1 MRGGLVTPK
10 IPARVIHTSIRVPV
24 TAEEYATIKRAAKLR
39 GAPSLAAWLRER
51 GASFGLADG
60 LEALAVREEALDAL
74 RRLLETQAACDTA
87 KGRYDDALAVG
98 DGTTSRD
105 GVFATW
111 REYVAARDAHE
122 AARAV
127 AKEVAK

>member
-24 TAEEYATIKRAAKLR
+24 TAEEYAAIKRAAKLR

-51 GASFGLADG
+51 GASHAFADGIEGLATAEDCK
-60 LEALAVREEALDAL
+60 DAL
-74 RRLLETQAACDTA
+74 RRLLETREA
-87 KGRYDDALAVG
+87 YDLAPAPAG
-98 DGTTSRD
+98 FSDWPAFYR
-105 GVFATW
+105 
-111 REYVAARDAHE
+111 ARDAYW
-122 AARAV
+122 AAHVGESPAEMASERNPPL

>member
-24 TAEEYATIKRAAKLR
+24 TAEEYAAIKRAAKLR

-60 LEALAVREEALDAL
+60 LEALAVRQEVAALRAQRDEIREAWDAL
-74 RRLLETQAACDTA
+74 WAAID
-87 KGRYDDALAVG
+87 
-98 DGTTSRD
+98 
-105 GVFATW
+105 
-111 REYVAARDAHE
+111 AARGE
-122 AARAV
+122 P
-127 AKEVAK
+127 

>member
-1 MRGGLVTPK
+1 MTPK
-10 IPARVIHTSIRVPV
+10 TPARVIHTSIRVPV
-24 TAEEYATIKRAAKLR
+24 TAEEYAAIKRAAKLR

-51 GASFGLADG
+51 GACFGLADG

-74 RRLLETQAACDTA
+74 RRLLETREAQRVARDEWADLEDDSSPEADAAWQ
-87 KGRYDDALAVG
+87 RFL
-98 DGTTSRD
+98 
-105 GVFATW
+105 
-111 REYVAARDAHE
+111 AARDAYW

>member
-1 MRGGLVTPK
+1 MTPK
-10 IPARVIHTSIRVPV
+10 VPARVIHTSIRVPV
-24 TAEEYATIKRAAKLR
+24 TAEEYAAIKRAAKLR

-60 LEALAVREEALDAL
+60 IEALAVREEAKDAL
-74 RRLLETQAACDTA
+74 RRLLETREALDAAACTLDGA
-87 KGRYDDALAVG
+87 RYRLTEASGSAIENARESYFAAQDAY
-98 DGTTSRD
+98 
-105 GVFATW
+105 W
-111 REYVAARDAHE
+111 